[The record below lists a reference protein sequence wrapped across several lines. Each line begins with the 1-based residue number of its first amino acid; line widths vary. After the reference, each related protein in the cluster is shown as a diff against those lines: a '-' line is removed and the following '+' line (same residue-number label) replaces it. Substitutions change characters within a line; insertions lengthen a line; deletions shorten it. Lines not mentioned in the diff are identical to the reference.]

1 MASVKF
7 EMLKIWMYQTVL
19 FLSQSGRCCTTG
31 TSATS
36 SGGSR
41 SAAGIRK
48 TIDVWYDW
56 FFPVRTRKSWATA
69 AEPAR
74 IRNVIQSSCPRSS
87 RESSGAVIAAAEP
100 TTAIR

>member
-7 EMLKIWMYQTVL
+7 EMLKIWMYQTVR

-48 TIDVWYDW
+48 TIDVW
-56 FFPVRTRKSWATA
+56 
-69 AEPAR
+69 
-74 IRNVIQSSCPRSS
+74 
-87 RESSGAVIAAAEP
+87 
-100 TTAIR
+100 